1 MMMANFKQKMQKCF
15 FKYQY
20 SSVRSYVETF
30 IPQEL
35 DADAKKKRAKNM
47 SKHVCHLINTPVFST
62 TYAADILASQRV
74 DGNGQLP
81 HTSESWAAI
90 LRIPVFV
97 PISRREEERHEEEAD
112 ADDSNDDND
121 SDDDDD
127 NNNIREQ
134 AETEHMVPTEPVQ
147 IATHRLARE
156 G

>member
-1 MMMANFKQKMQKCF
+1 
-15 FKYQY
+15 
-20 SSVRSYVETF
+20 
-30 IPQEL
+30 
-35 DADAKKKRAKNM
+35 
-47 SKHVCHLINTPVFST
+47 
-62 TYAADILASQRV
+62 
-74 DGNGQLP
+74 
-81 HTSESWAAI
+81 
-90 LRIPVFV
+90 V